1 MRFFLENAR
10 ISIDGNLYNPNE
22 VYPTGTAANEA
33 MNAFNELTFNT
44 SEAYGVTEL
53 EADKKQLV
61 DRYKQQMRETIY
73 RNRDNIC
80 GMIILAETGSMF
92 FTPQEVL
99 AEIDRF
105 PAEWQQR
112 TELTD
117 LRKVM
122 EQRLRTTVGQP
133 LCRHLRPER
142 RRRSGI
148 AQIRDRK
155 SRQQIRPRRLLC
167 LVVRP
172 LPQGDSLFAGRL

>member
-1 MRFFLENAR
+1 
-10 ISIDGNLYNPNE
+10 
-22 VYPTGTAANEA
+22 

-61 DRYKQQMRETIY
+61 DRYKQQMRETID

-112 TELTD
+112 TELTTCARSWSNGSARRWD
-117 LRKVM
+117 SPM
-122 EQRLRTTVGQP
+122 STSPPRTPTTK
-133 LCRHLRPER
+133 RY
-142 RRRSGI
+142 RSN
-148 AQIRDRK
+148 
-155 SRQQIRPRRLLC
+155 P
-167 LVVRP
+167 
-172 LPQGDSLFAGRL
+172 